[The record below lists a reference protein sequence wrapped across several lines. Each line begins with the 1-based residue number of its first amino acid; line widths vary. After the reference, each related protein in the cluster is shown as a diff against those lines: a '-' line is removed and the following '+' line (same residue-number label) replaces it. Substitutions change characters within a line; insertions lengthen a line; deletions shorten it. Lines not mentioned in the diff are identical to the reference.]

1 MRASAGI
8 LCFLIALASG
18 PADAH
23 MLVYRVDQASAVK
36 DGQYLVVHVTGAV
49 RSGGWENPR
58 LVVSRNIG
66 TKSDLEVKFVA
77 TPPEHVH
84 AVVQS
89 LVPMSASMKTRAPGK
104 SVDAV
109 KVVSETNSVTA
120 LIVNQRRQRTAWRE
134 NQAAS
139 ATTRLRPLFLAR

>member
-1 MRASAGI
+1 MRASAAI
-8 LCFLIALASG
+8 LCFLIVLASG
-18 PADAH
+18 AAAAQT
-23 MLVYRVDQASAVK
+23 LVYRVDQATAVK
-36 DGQYLVVHVTGAV
+36 DGQYLVVRVKGAV

-58 LVVSRNIG
+58 LVVRRSIG

-104 SVDAV
+104 SVAAV
-109 KVVSETNSVTA
+109 RIVSETNSVTA
-120 LIVNQRRQRTAWRE
+120 QITTKKHLQRTARK
-134 NQAAS
+134 
-139 ATTRLRPLFLAR
+139 